1 VSEQSPWPPRV
12 LPAGSRVAD
21 YRLGE
26 PIGQGG
32 MAVVYRAYDLPLGR
46 QVAVKILDPALAQD
60 EEFQQRFVRESRAA
74 AAVEHPHIIP
84 VFAAGQAH
92 GVLFI
97 AMRYVAGAD
106 IRTLLVA
113 PTSDGMS

>member
-1 VSEQSPWPPRV
+1 
-12 LPAGSRVAD
+12 
-21 YRLGE
+21 
-26 PIGQGG
+26 